1 MAPIAV
7 GHLVSLD
14 LIDLDPR
21 DEPIEK
27 EHLDALRSGLSSPY
41 DFPPLVVVKKED
53 GRYLMQDGQHRYTIL
68 KEMGITKFPVI
79 RDIAEEENRKSHDS
93 LSSL

>member
-1 MAPIAV
+1 MV
-7 GHLVSLD
+7 LGRLVSLD

-27 EHLDALRSGLSSPY
+27 EHLDELRSRLDSPY
-41 DFPPLVVVKKED
+41 DFPPLTVVKKED
-53 GRYLMQDGQHRYTIL
+53 GRYLMRDGQHRYTIL

-79 RDIAEEENRKSHDS
+79 RDIAEEENRKSYDS